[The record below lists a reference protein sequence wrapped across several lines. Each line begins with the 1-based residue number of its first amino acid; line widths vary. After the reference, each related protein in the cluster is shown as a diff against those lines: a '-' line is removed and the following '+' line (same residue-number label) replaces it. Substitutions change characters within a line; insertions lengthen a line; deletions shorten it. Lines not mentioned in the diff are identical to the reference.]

1 LTKEEAGKTIRLA
14 LEVSER
20 DHIKG
25 PRAAPVT
32 LVEYGDY
39 GCPYCA
45 QAYLILRE
53 VQERL
58 GPKLRF
64 VFRNFPITKL
74 RPISYKVAL
83 AAEGAAAQNMFWEM
97 YDNLFKHGQT
107 NAEENLKQSAA
118 SLGLDM
124 VRFDQE
130 FLESTYSSHL
140 DEDIESGKSSGVTKT
155 PTFFINGDRYDGS
168 WDLDSLLGALD
179 EASVFSWKED
189 GNPV

>member
-1 LTKEEAGKTIRLA
+1 M
-14 LEVSER
+14 EVSER

-25 PRAAPVT
+25 PPTAPVT

-45 QAYLILRE
+45 QAYLIIRE

-74 RPISYKVAL
+74 RPLSYKVAL

-97 YDNLFKHGQT
+97 YDYLFKHGQT
-107 NAEENLKQSAA
+107 NTVENLMQAAA
-118 SLGLDM
+118 SLGLEVD
-124 VRFDQE
+124 RFNRE
-130 FLESTYSSHL
+130 FLEWTHSDHL
-140 DEDIESGKSSGVTKT
+140 DEDIESGKSSGVAKT
-155 PTFFINGDRYDGS
+155 PTFFINGDRYDGPL
-168 WDLDSLLGALD
+168 DLDSLLSALD
-179 EASVFSWKED
+179 EASVFGWRERSTS
-189 GNPV
+189 V

>member
-1 LTKEEAGKTIRLA
+1 
-14 LEVSER
+14 
-20 DHIKG
+20 
-25 PRAAPVT
+25 
-32 LVEYGDY
+32 
-39 GCPYCA
+39 
-45 QAYLILRE
+45 
-53 VQERL
+53 
-58 GPKLRF
+58 
-64 VFRNFPITKL
+64 
-74 RPISYKVAL
+74 
-83 AAEGAAAQNMFWEM
+83 MFWEM

-107 NAEENLKQSAA
+107 NAEENLNQSAA

-124 VRFDQE
+124 VRFNQE